1 MAKVIKAEDIKDYI
15 KDGSTVYTTG
25 ITLGG
30 FAEDIAIAIEK
41 SFLETGHPRDLTIY
55 WPSGIGNRG
64 ERGFAHFAHEGLI
77 KRGVG
82 GHFVGCGPKWTKLVK
97 DNKIEAYNFPQGIMA
112 TMARNIAARRPGIIT
127 KTGLGTYI
135 DPRLE
140 GGKMNERTRS
150 CEDLIEVIELEGE
163 EWLYYK
169 LPKIDVAIMRGSLA
183 DENGNIS
190 LYRESYNVGQ
200 LAVAQAA
207 KACGGIV
214 IVQVEHI
221 VKAGTLHAKEVAIP
235 GIIVD
240 YVMIGRPEYHFQT
253 GQTYFNPIFCGDIK
267 VPLDAIKPQEIG
279 LRKIIARRAAVEM
292 PPGAVLNMGVGI
304 PEDVSS
310 VTAEEKISHLFH
322 MTTEAGAIGGVPASM
337 HDFGCCYNAE
347 AIIEMGYQ
355 FDYYNSGALDV
366 AVLGVAQ
373 VDPMGNV
380 NISKLND
387 EPIGSGG
394 FIDVTQNAKKVVY
407 CGSFT
412 AGGLK
417 VEVSDGQLKI
427 MQEGKVKKFLN
438 EIEQISFSAKYAVSV
453 DQEVIYV
460 TERAVFKL
468 TPQGLELIEIA
479 PGVDLEKDVLQ
490 QMEFKPI
497 INNVREM
504 PRELFQEEAGGVAKI
519 MAERYGVSK

>member
-1 MAKVIKAEDIKDYI
+1 MPQVIRPEEIKDYI

-30 FAEDIAIAIEK
+30 FAEEIAIAIEN

-64 ERGFAHFAHEGLI
+64 DRGFAHLAHEGLI

-82 GHFVGCGPKWTKLVK
+82 GHFVGCGPKLTKLVK
-97 DNKIEAYNFPQGIMA
+97 ENKIEAYNFPQGIMA
-112 TMARNIAARRPGIIT
+112 TMARNIAARRPGIIS
-127 KTGLGTYI
+127 KSGIGTYV

-140 GGKMNERTRS
+140 GGKMNSRTRE
-150 CEDLIEVIELEGE
+150 CEDLIQVVQLEDE

-169 LPKIDVAIMRGSLA
+169 LPKIDVAIIRGSVA

-190 LYRESYNVGQ
+190 LYRESYNLCQ
-200 LAVAQAA
+200 LSVAQAA

-214 IVQVEHI
+214 IAQVEHI
-221 VKAGTLHAKEVAIP
+221 VKAGSLHAKEVVIP

-240 YVMIGRPEYHFQT
+240 YLMIGRPENHFQT
-253 GQTYFNPIFCGDIK
+253 GQTYFNPVYCGDIK
-267 VPLDAIKPQEIG
+267 IPLDAIKAEK
-279 LRKIIARRAAVEM
+279 LSVRKIIARRSAVEM
-292 PPGAVLNMGVGI
+292 PPGAILNMGVGI

-337 HDFGCCYNAE
+337 HDFGCCYNVE
-347 AIIEMGYQ
+347 SIIEMGYE
-355 FDYYNSGALDV
+355 FDFYNSGVLDV

-380 NISKLND
+380 NISKLNG
-387 EPIGSGG
+387 EPIGCGG
-394 FIDVTQNAKKVVY
+394 FIDVTQNAKKVIY
-407 CGSFT
+407 CGTFT

-417 VEVSDGQLKI
+417 VEVGDGKLHI
-427 MQEGKVKKFLN
+427 VQEGKVKKFLN
-438 EIEQISFSAKYAVSV
+438 EVEQISFSAKYAVNV
-453 DQEVIYV
+453 HQEVIYV

-468 TPQGLELIEIA
+468 TPEGMELIEIA
-479 PGVDLEKDVLQ
+479 PGVDLEKDVLE

-497 INNVREM
+497 MNNVQLM
-504 PRELFQEEAGGVAKI
+504 PKELFQEEAGGVAKI
-519 MAERYGVSK
+519 MAEKYGK